1 MKGVVLCLAAAS
13 AAAGVWAADAAVD
26 GGAYAAAPAVAACT
40 DDTLELGWDNGTR
53 RWNVGWYT
61 GAGSWVANDFDL
73 ATISTY
79 RALSKIK
86 FYTRSNWPN
95 AQWDGF
101 RVGVFNFSGSVP
113 GSLMWPTGGGGYF
126 FKPSGLSGH
135 VWVEIN
141 VGWTCP
147 VTAFAAAQE
156 QFYNWPNC
164 DPWAVDTNPTFLRHS
179 WQYYGGSWSPLSS
192 ASIEIAPY
200 YNLMLRVVVDNETL
214 GVAPASL
221 GRVKALYR

>member
-1 MKGVVLCLAAAS
+1 MKGVVLWLAAVAA
-13 AAAGVWAADAAVD
+13 AAAGAWAADTAVE
-26 GGAYAAAPAVAACT
+26 GGNYAAAAVIGART
-40 DDTLELGWDNGTR
+40 DDTLELSWDNGTR
-53 RWNVGWYT
+53 QWNIAWYT
-61 GAGSWVANDFDL
+61 GAGAWVGNDFNL
-73 ATISTY
+73 ATISAY
-79 RALSKIK
+79 RNLSKIK

-113 GSLMWPTGGGGYF
+113 GSLMWPAGGGYF

-147 VTAFAAAQE
+147 VTAFVAAQE

-164 DPWAVDTNPTFLRHS
+164 DPWAVDSNPTFRRHS
-179 WQYYGGSWSPLSS
+179 WQYYGGSWSTISS
-192 ASIEIAPY
+192 PNIAPY
-200 YNLMLRVVVDNETL
+200 FNLMLRVVVDNEASA
-214 GVAPASL
+214 VKPASI